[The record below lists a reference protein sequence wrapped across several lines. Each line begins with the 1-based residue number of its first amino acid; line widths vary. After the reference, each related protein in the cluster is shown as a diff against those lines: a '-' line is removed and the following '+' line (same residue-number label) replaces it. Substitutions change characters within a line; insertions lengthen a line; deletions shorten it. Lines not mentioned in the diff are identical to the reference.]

1 MKRKSLTFRA
11 LGLLFCLLSVV
22 LVFSSCKSQLAERDF
37 VLSQKRDGRLT
48 GSWKLIREDP
58 TDNYLLVFEYTS
70 KGERKQYHNGE
81 LGPLKEYFY
90 TKDNILYVLELGA
103 GIKRS
108 NWQESTNTISLKM
121 KIPSIL
127 NIEMV
132 LSWSSC
138 NVLLPK
144 KRNNI

>member
-37 VLSQKRDGRLT
+37 VLSQKRDSRLL
-48 GSWKLIREDP
+48 GSWKLTRQDP

-90 TKDNILYVLELGA
+90 TKDNVLYVLELGA

-108 NWQESTNTISLKM
+108 NWTREYEYRFSEDENTLFIKHR
-121 KIPSIL
+121 
-127 NIEMV
+127 EGTMV
-132 LSWSSC
+132 EQWQRIAAQ
-138 NVLLPK
+138 K
-144 KRNNI
+144 EK